1 MRVKMLKFIT
11 LFAVGGTERQFLY
24 LTKELDRS
32 RFDIRVGCLARKGD
46 FLRDIEAM
54 NLPIS
59 EYSISSMFS
68 YGSLRRQWTLAQDI
82 RRDGIQ
88 LVHAYGFYPNLFSI
102 PAARFAGNC

>member
-1 MRVKMLKFIT
+1 VRVKMLKFIT

-54 NLPIS
+54 NLPIPNTAS
-59 EYSISSMFS
+59 AAC
-68 YGSLRRQWTLAQDI
+68 LAMG
-82 RRDGIQ
+82 R
-88 LVHAYGFYPNLFSI
+88 
-102 PAARFAGNC
+102 